1 MPTLTRFHKNKRT
14 VIYALRKNAS
24 KVLGTT
30 NNDLKTAKRVATK
43 HLLKKEKKKVKFTQ
57 DNTYYFNAPVEN
69 FIQKPEN
76 DIQTPTIQHIS
87 EHIIN
92 KTNRLIEK
100 MIRESNNHIKS
111 YLVPELFDDIEY
123 LSRLTEGDWSSI
135 PTM

>member
-1 MPTLTRFHKNKRT
+1 MPTLTRFHKNKRP

-30 NNDLKTAKRVATK
+30 NKALKKAKKVAMK
-43 HLLKKEKKKVKFTQ
+43 HLKKEKKKVKFTE
-57 DNTYYFNAPVEN
+57 DNTYNFNSPVEN
-69 FIQKPEN
+69 IIPKPEN
-76 DIQTPTIQHIS
+76 DIQTPTIQLIP

-100 MIRESNNHIKS
+100 MICESNNQIKS

>member
-1 MPTLTRFHKNKRT
+1 MKTLLEIR
-14 VIYALRKNAS
+14 Y
-24 KVLGTT
+24 
-30 NNDLKTAKRVATK
+30 
-43 HLLKKEKKKVKFTQ
+43 KEKKKVKFTE
-57 DNTYYFNAPVEN
+57 DNTYNFNSPVEN
-69 FIQKPEN
+69 IIPKPEN
-76 DIQTPTIQHIS
+76 DIQTPTIQLIP

-100 MIRESNNHIKS
+100 MICESNNQIKS

>member
-1 MPTLTRFHKNKRT
+1 MPTLTRFHKNKRP
-14 VIYALRKNAS
+14 VIYALRKNS
-24 KVLGTT
+24 SNVLGTT
-30 NNDLKTAKRVATK
+30 NKALKKAKKVAMK
-43 HLLKKEKKKVKFTQ
+43 HLKKEKKKVEFTE
-57 DNTYYFNAPVEN
+57 DNTYNFNSPVEN
-69 FIQKPEN
+69 IIQEPEN

-123 LSRLTEGDWSSI
+123 LSRLTEDDWSSI

>member
-1 MPTLTRFHKNKRT
+1 MPTLTRFHKNKRP

-30 NNDLKTAKRVATK
+30 NNALKKAKRVATK

-57 DNTYYFNAPVEN
+57 DNTYNFNSPVEN
-69 FIQKPEN
+69 IIQKPEN

>member
-1 MPTLTRFHKNKRT
+1 MPTLTRFHKNKRP

-30 NNDLKTAKRVATK
+30 NNDLKKAKRVATK

-57 DNTYYFNAPVEN
+57 NNTYNFNSPVEN
-69 FIQKPEN
+69 IIQKPEN

>member
-1 MPTLTRFHKNKRT
+1 MPTLTRFHKNKRP
-14 VIYALRKNAS
+14 VIYALRKNS
-24 KVLGTT
+24 SNVLGTT
-30 NNDLKTAKRVATK
+30 NKALKKAKKVAMK
-43 HLLKKEKKKVKFTQ
+43 HLKKEKKKVEFTQ
-57 DNTYYFNAPVEN
+57 DNTYNFNAPVEN
-69 FIQKPEN
+69 IIQEPEN

-123 LSRLTEGDWSSI
+123 LSRLTEDDWSSI

>member
-1 MPTLTRFHKNKRT
+1 MPTLTRFHKNKRP

-30 NNDLKTAKRVATK
+30 NNDLKKAKRVATK

-57 DNTYYFNAPVEN
+57 DNTYNFNSPVEN
-69 FIQKPEN
+69 IIPKPEN

>member
-1 MPTLTRFHKNKRT
+1 MPTLNRFHKNKRP

-30 NNDLKTAKRVATK
+30 NKALKKAKKVAMK
-43 HLLKKEKKKVKFTQ
+43 HLKKEKKKVKFTE
-57 DNTYYFNAPVEN
+57 DNTYNFNSPVEN
-69 FIQKPEN
+69 IIPKPEN
-76 DIQTPTIQHIS
+76 DIQTPTIQLIP

-100 MIRESNNHIKS
+100 MICESNNQIKS